1 MKHIQRLAQE
11 QVQLALEDTPVI
23 IIAGPRQAG
32 KSTLAR
38 QMTDHTWGHLNFGD
52 EMAFSLAKNDPIG
65 LFEQHKGRLVIDE
78 VQRVPEL
85 FGTIKMMV
93 DRARQPGKLLG
104 GMFLLTSSAKILSIP
119 RLSDS
124 LAGRSEIV
132 RLFPFSQAELR
143 QTKATFLNDV
153 FQGGFPEPSEI
164 INSREIV
171 DIALSGGFPEV
182 VSHTSPN
189 WHQKW
194 HKAYIQS
201 IVQRDIED
209 IWSIHKADTIPKL
222 IGLLAASS
230 GQLLNLE
237 NLGGQLGLD
246 GKTVDSYITSL
257 EQIYLV
263 RRLKGWGGILG
274 TQPIKRLV
282 RRPKV
287 FFNDSGVLA
296 RELKLTPAKATPDRI
311 AFGHVLKTFVLS
323 ELVKQAGWRDTR
335 LELTHYRDKDGN
347 EVDFVLE
354 SIGKGLVGLD
364 VKAASTLGSEDFK
377 SLRKLRTQA
386 GDQFKLGVVLYTGP
400 HIARF
405 GEGMY
410 GLPISCLWS

>member
-1 MKHIQRLAQE
+1 MKHVQRLAKE

-32 KSTLAR
+32 KSTLAC

-85 FGTIKMMV
+85 FRTIKMMV

-104 GMFLLTSSAKILSIP
+104 GMFVLTSSAKILSIP

-132 RLFPFSQAELR
+132 RLFPFSQAELK

-182 VSHTSPN
+182 VSHTSPG
-189 WHQKW
+189 WRQKW
-194 HKAYIQS
+194 HKACIQS

-209 IWSIHKADTIPKL
+209 FWSIHKADTIPKL

-237 NLGGQLGLD
+237 NLSGQLGLD
-246 GKTVDSYITSL
+246 GKTVDS
-257 EQIYLV
+257 
-263 RRLKGWGGILG
+263 
-274 TQPIKRLV
+274 
-282 RRPKV
+282 
-287 FFNDSGVLA
+287 
-296 RELKLTPAKATPDRI
+296 
-311 AFGHVLKTFVLS
+311 
-323 ELVKQAGWRDTR
+323 
-335 LELTHYRDKDGN
+335 
-347 EVDFVLE
+347 
-354 SIGKGLVGLD
+354 
-364 VKAASTLGSEDFK
+364 
-377 SLRKLRTQA
+377 
-386 GDQFKLGVVLYTGP
+386 
-400 HIARF
+400 
-405 GEGMY
+405 
-410 GLPISCLWS
+410 